1 MRNIEFNQDIEM
13 EMMDDEYRFRAFL
26 RENDIYDRGARQAF
40 KGEYRN
46 Q

>member
-26 RENDIYDRGARQAF
+26 RENNLHDRRARQAF
-40 KGEYRN
+40 KSECRN